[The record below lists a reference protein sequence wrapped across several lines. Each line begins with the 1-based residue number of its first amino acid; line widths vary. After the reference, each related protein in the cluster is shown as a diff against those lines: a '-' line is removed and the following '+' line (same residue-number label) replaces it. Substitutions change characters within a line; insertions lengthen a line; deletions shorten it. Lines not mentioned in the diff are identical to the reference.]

1 MSANDDVIH
10 VIDRTALI
18 ENLLN
23 QAIEKYCS
31 PRKEAFPLFWSVIL
45 DSSIIELGAK
55 IKVALAIAQETGFKL
70 KDDPLH
76 KLLSYRNAFAHH
88 AVDAHPVLF
97 VAKDPE
103 KDEMR
108 YMLHTISNSGR
119 IRQISRNEALKEFD
133 TCYDQA
139 KQSLVE
145 FCKAIVANV
154 ESEKDGAI

>member
-70 KDDPLH
+70 KDVPLH
-76 KLLSYRNAFAHH
+76 KVISYRNAFAHH

-103 KDEMR
+103 KDETR
-108 YMLHTISNSGR
+108 YMLHIIRSSG
-119 IRQISRNEALKEFD
+119 IVQQISRDKALKEFD
-133 TCYDQA
+133 TCCD
-139 KQSLVE
+139 KVEQSLVE

-154 ESEKDGAI
+154 DSEK

>member
-10 VIDRTALI
+10 VINRTALI

-31 PRKEAFPLFWSVIL
+31 PRKEAFSFFWNVIL
-45 DSSIIELGAK
+45 DSSITPMGSK
-55 IKVALAIAQETGFKL
+55 IKVAMAIAQEIGFEL
-70 KDDPLH
+70 KQDPLH
-76 KLLSYRNAFAHH
+76 KLISYRNAFAHH
-88 AVDAHPVLF
+88 AVDAHPMIL

-103 KDEMR
+103 QDEMR

-119 IRQISRNEALKEFD
+119 IQRINRDEALKEFD

-145 FCKAIVANV
+145 FCKAIVANI
-154 ESEKDGAI
+154 ESEKYGAI

>member
-10 VIDRTALI
+10 VINRTALI

-31 PRKEAFPLFWSVIL
+31 PRKEVFPFFWNVIL
-45 DSSIIELGAK
+45 DSSIMTMGSK
-55 IKVALAIAQETGFKL
+55 IKVAMAIAQETGFKL
-70 KDDPLH
+70 KDDSLH
-76 KLLSYRNAFAHH
+76 DLSMYRNAFAHH
-88 AVDAHPVLF
+88 AVDAHPMLL

-103 KDEMR
+103 QDEVR
-108 YMLHTISNSGR
+108 YMLHIIKYSGK
-119 IRQISRNEALKEFD
+119 IQQISRDEALKKFD

-145 FCKAIVANV
+145 FCKAIVANI
-154 ESEKDGAI
+154 ESEKYGAI

>member
-31 PRKEAFPLFWSVIL
+31 PRKEAFPLFGNVIL
-45 DSSIIELGAK
+45 DSSIMTMGSK
-55 IKVALAIAQETGFKL
+55 IKVAMAIAQETGFDL
-70 KDDPLH
+70 KQDPLH

-88 AVDAHPVLF
+88 AVDAHPMIL

-103 KDEMR
+103 QDEMR
-108 YMLHTISNSGR
+108 YMLHTILNSGR
-119 IRQISRNEALKEFD
+119 IQQISREEALKEFD
-133 TCYDQA
+133 TCYDQT

-145 FCKAIVANV
+145 FCNAIVANV
-154 ESEKDGAI
+154 DSEK

>member
-45 DSSIIELGAK
+45 DSSIMPMGAK
-55 IKVALAIAQETGFKL
+55 IKVAMAIAQETSIKL
-70 KDDPLH
+70 KDNSLH
-76 KLLSYRNAFAHH
+76 DLIMYRNAFAHH
-88 AVDAHPVLF
+88 AVDAHPTLV
-97 VAKDPE
+97 VAKNPE
-103 KDEMR
+103 QDEVR
-108 YMLHTISNSGR
+108 YMLHIIKYSGR
-119 IRQISRNEALKEFD
+119 IQQISRDEALNKFD
-133 TCYDQA
+133 ACYDQA

-145 FCKAIVANV
+145 FCKAIVVNV
-154 ESEKDGAI
+154 DSEK

>member
-1 MSANDDVIH
+1 V
-10 VIDRTALI
+10 
-18 ENLLN
+18 N

-31 PRKEAFPLFWSVIL
+31 PRKDAFPFFWNVIF
-45 DSSIIELGAK
+45 DSSIIPMGSK
-55 IKVALAIAQETGFKL
+55 IKVAMAIAQETSFEL

-76 KLLSYRNAFAHH
+76 RLISYRNAFAHY
-88 AVDAHPVLF
+88 AVDAHPMIL

-103 KDEMR
+103 KDETR

-119 IRQISRNEALKEFD
+119 IKRISREEALKEFD

-139 KQSLVE
+139 KQTLVE

-154 ESEKDGAI
+154 ESEKSGVI

>member
-1 MSANDDVIH
+1 MSANEDIIH
-10 VIDRTALI
+10 VINRTALI

-23 QAIEKYCS
+23 QAIERYCS
-31 PRKEAFPLFWSVIL
+31 PRKEAFSLFWNVIL
-45 DSSIIELGAK
+45 DSSIMPMGSK
-55 IKVALAIAQETGFKL
+55 IKVAMAIAQETGFDL
-70 KDDPLH
+70 KQGPLH

-88 AVDAHPVLF
+88 AVDAHPMIL

-103 KDEMR
+103 HDEMR
-108 YMLHTISNSGR
+108 YMLHTILNSGR
-119 IRQISRNEALKEFD
+119 IQQISRDEALKEFD
-133 TCYDQA
+133 TFYDQA